1 MLPELM
7 GGSVS
12 VKNTLG
18 EGSTFNFS
26 ILGRAAISEVTRKS
40 TSLKTF
46 NFSASLNLKILL
58 AGDNKVNQMFIST
71 LLDTLGHAVTI
82 ADNGLIALEM
92 IQKDTYDLLLSD
104 ILMPVMDG
112 IMLTAFIRKLEEAV
126 SRIPIIG
133 VIADAMSDHQ
143 KQYIAADMDEVSM
156 KPINLS
162 DLLDKIDKTID
173 ENVHSRIA

>member
-1 MLPELM
+1 
-7 GGSVS
+7 
-12 VKNTLG
+12 
-18 EGSTFNFS
+18 
-26 ILGRAAISEVTRKS
+26 
-40 TSLKTF
+40 
-46 NFSASLNLKILL
+46 
-58 AGDNKVNQMFIST
+58 MFIST

>member
-1 MLPELM
+1 MLPELV
-7 GGSVS
+7 GGSVG
-12 VKNTLG
+12 VKSTLG
-18 EGSTFNFS
+18 EGSTFYFS

-40 TSLKTF
+40 ASLKTF

-58 AGDNKVNQMFIST
+58 AKDSKVNQMFIST
-71 LLDTLGHAVTI
+71 LLGTLGHAVTI
-82 ADNGLIALEM
+82 SDNGLIALEM
-92 IQKDTYDLLLSD
+92 IQKDTYYLLLSD
-104 ILMPVMDG
+104 IRMHVIDG
-112 IMLTAFIRKLEEAV
+112 VMLTATIRKLEEAV
-126 SRIPIIG
+126 SLIPIIG

-143 KQYIAADMDEVSM
+143 KQYIAADMDEVYI